1 MTEQHA
7 TEKTQ
12 APELLDVNDLAR
24 LLGVSSTTVRR
35 MVERRE
41 LPFLK
46 LKRVIRFR
54 RSDVDEYLDRCRV
67 ASRDEYAGKKN

>member
-1 MTEQHA
+1 MTEQHTTKQTRA
-7 TEKTQ
+7 Q
-12 APELLDVNDLAR
+12 ELLDINDLAEF
-24 LLGVSSTTVRR
+24 LGVSSSTIRR

-46 LKRVIRFR
+46 LQRVIRFK

-67 ASRDEYAGKKN
+67 ASRDEYAGKKT